1 MFENTIAA
9 ISTSLQDGAI
19 SIIRLSG
26 DQAIE
31 ITQKIFDRNIMNAKS
46 HTIHYGFIIDQDK
59 NPVDEVL
66 ISIFRAPKTYT
77 REDIVEIN
85 CHGGT
90 FITRK
95 ILSMVLSAGADL
107 AKPGE
112 FTQRAFYHGRIDLSQ
127 AEAVQDM
134 IEASNNTAATM
145 AIHGIKGSVKKLLQ
159 PLIDDLMDIIAQ
171 IEVNIDYPEYED
183 VEQLTTNDLLPKT
196 NDWLE
201 KIDHILSRV
210 QTGQMLKKGIDTII
224 VGKPNVG
231 KSSLLNALLE
241 EDKAIVTDIAGTTR
255 DLVEG
260 QIHIGS
266 VQLNLIDT
274 AGIRKSN
281 DKIEQI
287 GIERTKQEIS
297 KADVI
302 LEIRDIRDQQNKN
315 KDSMQTALKM
325 IKGKDVPIITVL
337 NKVDLISTPLPNTK
351 DVSRGTIIETSAV
364 TGKGMQ
370 ELKSELL
377 KLAGFSENQ
386 SIYMARERHIH
397 NLLNVK
403 ESLKRAASYL
413 NSTSPQLELFAEELR
428 GASDELGEI
437 TGKIS
442 SDDLLGKIFSG
453 FCIGK

>member
-26 DQAIE
+26 DHAIE

-46 HTIHYGFIIDQDK
+46 HTIHYGFIIDQEK

-134 IEASNNTAATM
+134 IDASNNTAATM

-196 NDWLE
+196 SDWLE
-201 KIDHILSRV
+201 KINHILSRV

-274 AGIRKSN
+274 AGIRESS

-287 GIERTKQEIS
+287 GIEKSQEKLKDAKLVLLVFDGSKELDDEDKQLLELTKDKMRLMIYN
-297 KADVI
+297 K
-302 LEIRDIRDQQNKN
+302 LDQAEAN
-315 KDSMQTALKM
+315 KDGIWISAANKEIQPLIDALENLYQNDLLKEDPLLSNERQ
-325 IKGKDVPIITVL
+325 IGLL
-337 NKVDLISTPLPNTK
+337 NQAKEDMLRAKEAMDMMVEPDLIEI
-351 DVSRGTIIETSAV
+351 DIQAAHDH
-364 TGKGMQ
+364 
-370 ELKSELL
+370 LKE
-377 KLAGFSENQ
+377 
-386 SIYMARERHIH
+386 I
-397 NLLNVK
+397 
-403 ESLKRAASYL
+403 
-413 NSTSPQLELFAEELR
+413 
-428 GASDELGEI
+428 LGEVHRE
-437 TGKIS
+437 
-442 SDDLLGKIFSG
+442 DLLDTLFSKFCLGK
-453 FCIGK
+453 

>member
-1 MFENTIAA
+1 MFTMFENTIAA

-26 DQAIE
+26 DKAIE

-46 HTIHYGFIIDQDK
+46 HTIHYGFIIDANK
-59 NPVDEVL
+59 NPIDEVL

-112 FTQRAFYHGRIDLSQ
+112 FTQRSFYHGRIDLSQ

-134 IEASNNTAATM
+134 IEASNNTAASM

-196 NDWLE
+196 NEWLT
-201 KIDHILSRV
+201 KIDRILARV

-274 AGIRKSN
+274 AGIRESS

-287 GIERTKQEIS
+287 GIEKSQEKLKDAKLVLLVFDGSKELDEEDKQLLELTKDKMRLIIYNKLDKASPNEDGIWISAANKEIQPLID
-297 KADVI
+297 A
-302 LEIRDIRDQQNKN
+302 LENLYHEDL
-315 KDSMQTALKM
+315 LKEDPLLSNERQ
-325 IKGKDVPIITVL
+325 IGLL
-337 NKVDLISTPLPNTK
+337 NQAKEDMLRAKEAMDRMVEPDLIEI
-351 DVSRGTIIETSAV
+351 DIQAAHDH
-364 TGKGMQ
+364 
-370 ELKSELL
+370 LKE
-377 KLAGFSENQ
+377 
-386 SIYMARERHIH
+386 I
-397 NLLNVK
+397 
-403 ESLKRAASYL
+403 
-413 NSTSPQLELFAEELR
+413 
-428 GASDELGEI
+428 LGEVHRE
-437 TGKIS
+437 
-442 SDDLLGKIFSG
+442 DLLDTLFSKFCLGK
-453 FCIGK
+453 

>member
-26 DQAIE
+26 DHAIE

-46 HTIHYGFIIDQDK
+46 HTIHYGFIIDQEK

-134 IEASNNTAATM
+134 IDASNNTAATM

-196 NDWLE
+196 SDWLE

-274 AGIRKSN
+274 AGIRESS

-287 GIERTKQEIS
+287 GIEKSQEKLKDAKLVLLVFDGSKELDDEDKQLLELTKDKMRLMIYN
-297 KADVI
+297 K
-302 LEIRDIRDQQNKN
+302 LDQAEAN
-315 KDSMQTALKM
+315 KDGIWISAANKEIQPLIDALENLYQNDLLKEDPLLSNERQ
-325 IKGKDVPIITVL
+325 IGLL
-337 NKVDLISTPLPNTK
+337 NQAKEDMLRAKEAMDMMVEPDLIEI
-351 DVSRGTIIETSAV
+351 DIQAAHDH
-364 TGKGMQ
+364 
-370 ELKSELL
+370 LKE
-377 KLAGFSENQ
+377 
-386 SIYMARERHIH
+386 I
-397 NLLNVK
+397 
-403 ESLKRAASYL
+403 
-413 NSTSPQLELFAEELR
+413 
-428 GASDELGEI
+428 LGEVHRE
-437 TGKIS
+437 
-442 SDDLLGKIFSG
+442 DLLDTLFSKFCLGK
-453 FCIGK
+453 

>member
-26 DQAIE
+26 DKAIE
-31 ITQKIFDRNIMNAKS
+31 ITQKIFDRNIMDAKS
-46 HTIHYGFIIDQDK
+46 HTIHYGFIIDADK

-95 ILSMVLSAGADL
+95 ILSMVLSAGAHL

-134 IEASNNTAATM
+134 IEASNNTAASM

-196 NDWLE
+196 NEWLT
-201 KIDHILSRV
+201 KIDRILARV

-274 AGIRKSN
+274 SGIRESS

-287 GIERTKQEIS
+287 GIEKSQEKLKDAKLVLLVFDGSKELDEEDKQLLELTKDKIRLIIYNKLDKTEADKDGIWIS
-297 KADVI
+297 AA
-302 LEIRDIRDQQNKN
+302 N
-315 KDSMQTALKM
+315 KDIQPLIDALENLYHEDLLKEDPLLSNERQ
-325 IKGKDVPIITVL
+325 IGLL
-337 NKVDLISTPLPNTK
+337 NQAKEDMLRAKEAMDMMVEPDLIEI
-351 DVSRGTIIETSAV
+351 DIQAAHDH
-364 TGKGMQ
+364 
-370 ELKSELL
+370 LKE
-377 KLAGFSENQ
+377 
-386 SIYMARERHIH
+386 I
-397 NLLNVK
+397 
-403 ESLKRAASYL
+403 
-413 NSTSPQLELFAEELR
+413 
-428 GASDELGEI
+428 LGEVHRE
-437 TGKIS
+437 
-442 SDDLLGKIFSG
+442 DLLDTLFSKFCLGK
-453 FCIGK
+453 

>member
-1 MFENTIAA
+1 MIKYTKKERMFTMFENTIAA

-26 DQAIE
+26 DKAIE
-31 ITQKIFDRNIMNAKS
+31 ITQKIFDRNIINAKS
-46 HTIHYGFIIDQDK
+46 HTIHYGFIIDADK

-134 IEASNNTAATM
+134 IEASNNTAASM

-196 NDWLE
+196 SDWLD
-201 KIDHILSRV
+201 KIDHILARV

-274 AGIRKSN
+274 AGIRESN

-287 GIERTKQEIS
+287 GIEKSQEKLKDAKLVLLVFDGSKELDEEDKQLLELTKDKMRLIIYNKLDKTSPDKDGIWISAANKEIQPLID
-297 KADVI
+297 A
-302 LEIRDIRDQQNKN
+302 LENLYHEDL
-315 KDSMQTALKM
+315 LKEDPLLSNERQ
-325 IKGKDVPIITVL
+325 IGLL
-337 NKVDLISTPLPNTK
+337 NQAKEDMLRAKEAMDMMVEPDLIEI
-351 DVSRGTIIETSAV
+351 DIQAAHDH
-364 TGKGMQ
+364 
-370 ELKSELL
+370 LKE
-377 KLAGFSENQ
+377 
-386 SIYMARERHIH
+386 I
-397 NLLNVK
+397 
-403 ESLKRAASYL
+403 
-413 NSTSPQLELFAEELR
+413 
-428 GASDELGEI
+428 LGEVHRE
-437 TGKIS
+437 
-442 SDDLLGKIFSG
+442 DLLDTLFSKFCLGK
-453 FCIGK
+453 

>member
-90 FITRK
+90 FITRR
-95 ILSMVLSAGADL
+95 ILSMVLSVGANL

-171 IEVNIDYPEYED
+171 IEVNIDYPEYDD
-183 VEQLTTNDLLPKT
+183 VEELTASSLLPRSANLLTKMNKILDDSKNIKLVKEGIKT
-196 NDWLE
+196 
-201 KIDHILSRV
+201 V
-210 QTGQMLKKGIDTII
+210 II
-224 VGKPNVG
+224 GRPNVG
-231 KSSLLNALLE
+231 KSSLLNALLR
-241 EDKAIVTDIAGTTR
+241 EDKAIVTNIAGTTR
-255 DLVEG
+255 DIVEG
-260 QIHIGS
+260 SISIDG
-266 VQLNLIDT
+266 VVLNMIDT
-274 AGIRKSN
+274 AGIRETDDIIESMGVEKS
-281 DKIEQI
+281 KELIHQ
-287 GIERTKQEIS
+287 
-297 KADVI
+297 ADLVLLVI
-302 LEIRDIRDQQNKN
+302 DGSQSLSSEDMQLLELTEDATR
-315 KDSMQTALKM
+315 
-325 IKGKDVPIITVL
+325 IIVL
-337 NKVDLISTPLPNTK
+337 NKADQGTKVDLDGIVISAKDNQISTLT
-351 DVSRGTIIETSAV
+351 
-364 TGKGMQ
+364 
-370 ELKSELL
+370 
-377 KLAGFSENQ
+377 
-386 SIYMARERHIH
+386 
-397 NLLNVK
+397 
-403 ESLKRAASYL
+403 
-413 NSTSPQLELFAEELR
+413 EEIKKMF
-428 GASDELGEI
+428 E
-437 TGKIS
+437 
-442 SDDLLGKIFSG
+442 LGKIIDNNDHILTNARQTMLLQRASQALKQAVEAMEMMIPTDLIVTDLYECWNNLKEILGEKAKEDLLDELFKR

>member
-26 DQAIE
+26 DKAIE

-46 HTIHYGFIIDQDK
+46 HTIHYGFIIDTDK

-134 IEASNNTAATM
+134 IEASNNTAASM

-159 PLIDDLMDIIAQ
+159 PLIDDLMDIFAQ
-171 IEVNIDYPEYED
+171 IEVIIDYPEYED

-196 NDWLE
+196 NDWLD
-201 KIDHILSRV
+201 KIDHILARV

-274 AGIRKSN
+274 AGIRESN

-287 GIERTKQEIS
+287 GIEKSQEKLKDAKLVLLVFDGSKELDEEDKQL
-297 KADVI
+297 
-302 LEIRDIRDQQNKN
+302 LE
-315 KDSMQTALKM
+315 L
-325 IKGKDVPIITVL
+325 
-337 NKVDLISTPLPNTK
+337 TK
-351 DVSRGTIIETSAV
+351 DKMRLIIYN
-364 TGKGMQ
+364 
-370 ELKSELL
+370 
-377 KLAGFSENQ
+377 KLD
-386 SIYMARERHIH
+386 
-397 NLLNVK
+397 K
-403 ESLKRAASYL
+403 
-413 NSTSPQLELFAEELR
+413 TSPDKDGIWISAANKEIQPLIDALENLYH
-428 GASDELGEI
+428 
-437 TGKIS
+437 
-442 SDDLLGKIFSG
+442 DDLLKEDPLLSNERQIGLLNQAKEDMLRAKEAMDMMVEPDLIEIDIQAAHDHLKEILGEVHREDLLDTLFSKFCLGK
-453 FCIGK
+453 

>member
-26 DQAIE
+26 DHAIE
-31 ITQKIFDRNIMNAKS
+31 ITQKIFDRNIMDAKS
-46 HTIHYGFIIDQDK
+46 HTIHYGFIIDSDK

-66 ISIFRAPKTYT
+66 ISIFRAQKTYT

-134 IEASNNTAATM
+134 IDASNNTAATM

-196 NDWLE
+196 SDWLE

-274 AGIRKSN
+274 AGIRESS

-287 GIERTKQEIS
+287 GIEKSQEKLKDAKLVLLVFDGSKELDDEDKQLLELTKDKMRLIIYN
-297 KADVI
+297 K
-302 LEIRDIRDQQNKN
+302 LDQAEAN
-315 KDSMQTALKM
+315 KDGIWISAANKEIQPLIDALENLYQNDLLKEDPLLSNERQ
-325 IKGKDVPIITVL
+325 IGLL
-337 NKVDLISTPLPNTK
+337 NQAKEDMLRAKEAMDMMVEPDLIEI
-351 DVSRGTIIETSAV
+351 DIQAAHDH
-364 TGKGMQ
+364 
-370 ELKSELL
+370 LKE
-377 KLAGFSENQ
+377 
-386 SIYMARERHIH
+386 I
-397 NLLNVK
+397 
-403 ESLKRAASYL
+403 
-413 NSTSPQLELFAEELR
+413 
-428 GASDELGEI
+428 LGEVHRE
-437 TGKIS
+437 
-442 SDDLLGKIFSG
+442 DLLDTLFSKFCLGK
-453 FCIGK
+453 

>member
-26 DQAIE
+26 DKAIE
-31 ITQKIFDRNIMNAKS
+31 ITQKIFDRNIINAKS
-46 HTIHYGFIIDQDK
+46 HTIHYGFIIDADK

-134 IEASNNTAATM
+134 IEASNNTAASM

-196 NDWLE
+196 NDWLD
-201 KIDHILSRV
+201 KIDHILARV

-274 AGIRKSN
+274 AGIRESN

-287 GIERTKQEIS
+287 GIEKSQEKLKDAKLVLLVFDGSKELDEEDKQLLELTKDKMRLIIYNKLDKTESDKDGIWISAANKEIQPLID
-297 KADVI
+297 A
-302 LEIRDIRDQQNKN
+302 LENLYHEDL
-315 KDSMQTALKM
+315 LKEDPLLSNERQ
-325 IKGKDVPIITVL
+325 IGLL
-337 NKVDLISTPLPNTK
+337 NQAKEDMLRAKEAMDMMVEPDLIEI
-351 DVSRGTIIETSAV
+351 DIQAAHDH
-364 TGKGMQ
+364 
-370 ELKSELL
+370 LKE
-377 KLAGFSENQ
+377 
-386 SIYMARERHIH
+386 I
-397 NLLNVK
+397 
-403 ESLKRAASYL
+403 
-413 NSTSPQLELFAEELR
+413 
-428 GASDELGEI
+428 LGEVHRE
-437 TGKIS
+437 
-442 SDDLLGKIFSG
+442 DLLDTLFSKFCLGK
-453 FCIGK
+453 

>member
-1 MFENTIAA
+1 MFTMFENTIAA

-26 DQAIE
+26 DKAIE
-31 ITQKIFDRNIMNAKS
+31 ITQKIFDRNIINVKS
-46 HTIHYGFIIDQDK
+46 HTIHYGFIIDADK

-134 IEASNNTAATM
+134 IEASNNTAASM

-196 NDWLE
+196 NDWLD
-201 KIDHILSRV
+201 KIDHILARV

-274 AGIRKSN
+274 AGIRESN

-287 GIERTKQEIS
+287 GIEKSQEKLKDAKLVLLVFDGSKELDEEDKQLLELTKDKMRLIIYNKLDKTSPDKDGIWISAANKEIQPLID
-297 KADVI
+297 A
-302 LEIRDIRDQQNKN
+302 LENLYHEDL
-315 KDSMQTALKM
+315 LKEDPLLSNERQ
-325 IKGKDVPIITVL
+325 IGLL
-337 NKVDLISTPLPNTK
+337 NQAKEDMLRAKEAMDMMVEPDLIEI
-351 DVSRGTIIETSAV
+351 DIQAAHDH
-364 TGKGMQ
+364 
-370 ELKSELL
+370 LKE
-377 KLAGFSENQ
+377 
-386 SIYMARERHIH
+386 I
-397 NLLNVK
+397 
-403 ESLKRAASYL
+403 
-413 NSTSPQLELFAEELR
+413 
-428 GASDELGEI
+428 LGEVHRE
-437 TGKIS
+437 
-442 SDDLLGKIFSG
+442 DLLDTLFSKFCLGK
-453 FCIGK
+453 

>member
-26 DQAIE
+26 DKAIE
-31 ITQKIFDRNIMNAKS
+31 ITQKIFDRNIINAKS
-46 HTIHYGFIIDQDK
+46 HTIHYGFIIDADK

-134 IEASNNTAATM
+134 IEASNNTAANM

-159 PLIDDLMDIIAQ
+159 PFIDDLMDIIAQ

-196 NDWLE
+196 SDWLD
-201 KIDHILSRV
+201 KIDHILARV

-274 AGIRKSN
+274 AGIRESN

-287 GIERTKQEIS
+287 GIEKSQEKLKDAKLVLLVFDGSKELDEEDKQLLELTKDKMRLIIYNKLDKTSPDKDGIWISAANKEIQPLID
-297 KADVI
+297 A
-302 LEIRDIRDQQNKN
+302 LENLYHEDL
-315 KDSMQTALKM
+315 LKEDPLLSNERQ
-325 IKGKDVPIITVL
+325 IGLL
-337 NKVDLISTPLPNTK
+337 NQAKEDMLRAKEAMDMMVEPDLIEI
-351 DVSRGTIIETSAV
+351 DIQAAHDH
-364 TGKGMQ
+364 
-370 ELKSELL
+370 LKE
-377 KLAGFSENQ
+377 
-386 SIYMARERHIH
+386 I
-397 NLLNVK
+397 
-403 ESLKRAASYL
+403 
-413 NSTSPQLELFAEELR
+413 
-428 GASDELGEI
+428 LGEVHRE
-437 TGKIS
+437 
-442 SDDLLGKIFSG
+442 DLLDTLFSKFCLGK
-453 FCIGK
+453 

>member
-1 MFENTIAA
+1 MFTMFENTIAA

-26 DQAIE
+26 DKAIE
-31 ITQKIFDRNIMNAKS
+31 ITQKIFDRHIINAKS
-46 HTIHYGFIIDQDK
+46 HTIHYGFIIDADK

-134 IEASNNTAATM
+134 IEASNNTAASM

-183 VEQLTTNDLLPKT
+183 VEQLMTNDLLPKT
-196 NDWLE
+196 NDWLD
-201 KIDHILSRV
+201 KIDHILARV

-274 AGIRKSN
+274 AGIRESN

-287 GIERTKQEIS
+287 GIEKSQEKLKDAKLVLLVFDGSKELDEEDKQLLELTKDKMRLIIYNKLDKTSPDKDGIWISAANKEIQPLID
-297 KADVI
+297 A
-302 LEIRDIRDQQNKN
+302 LENLYHEDL
-315 KDSMQTALKM
+315 LKEDPLLSNERQ
-325 IKGKDVPIITVL
+325 IGLL
-337 NKVDLISTPLPNTK
+337 NQAKEDMLRAKEAMDMMVEPDLIEI
-351 DVSRGTIIETSAV
+351 DIQAAHDH
-364 TGKGMQ
+364 
-370 ELKSELL
+370 LKE
-377 KLAGFSENQ
+377 
-386 SIYMARERHIH
+386 I
-397 NLLNVK
+397 
-403 ESLKRAASYL
+403 
-413 NSTSPQLELFAEELR
+413 
-428 GASDELGEI
+428 LGEVHRE
-437 TGKIS
+437 
-442 SDDLLGKIFSG
+442 DLLDTLFSKFCLGK
-453 FCIGK
+453 

>member
-1 MFENTIAA
+1 MPIGVKNMGFKTDTIAA
-9 ISTSLQDGAI
+9 VSTAMTDAGI
-19 SIIRLSG
+19 SIVRVSG
-26 DQAIE
+26 EDAIAVVDKIYKGKKE
-31 ITQKIFDRNIMNAKS
+31 KKISEQKT
-46 HTIHYGFIIDQDK
+46 HTIHYGYIVDGEETI
-59 NPVDEVL
+59 DEVL
-66 ISIFRAPKTYT
+66 VMLMRGPHSYT
-77 REDIVEIN
+77 GEDTVEIN

-134 IEASNNTAATM
+134 IEASNNTAASM

-196 NDWLE
+196 NDWLD
-201 KIDHILSRV
+201 KIDHILARV

-274 AGIRKSN
+274 AGIRESN

-287 GIERTKQEIS
+287 GIEKSQEKLKDAKLVLLVFDGSKELDEEDKQLLELTKDKMRLIIYNKLDKTEADKDGIWISAANKEIQPLID
-297 KADVI
+297 A
-302 LEIRDIRDQQNKN
+302 LENLYHEDL
-315 KDSMQTALKM
+315 LKEDPLLSNERQ
-325 IKGKDVPIITVL
+325 IGLL
-337 NKVDLISTPLPNTK
+337 NQAKEDMLRAKEAMDMMVEPDLIEI
-351 DVSRGTIIETSAV
+351 DIQAAHDH
-364 TGKGMQ
+364 
-370 ELKSELL
+370 LKE
-377 KLAGFSENQ
+377 
-386 SIYMARERHIH
+386 I
-397 NLLNVK
+397 
-403 ESLKRAASYL
+403 
-413 NSTSPQLELFAEELR
+413 
-428 GASDELGEI
+428 LGEVHRE
-437 TGKIS
+437 
-442 SDDLLGKIFSG
+442 DLLDTLFSKFCLGK
-453 FCIGK
+453 

>member
-1 MFENTIAA
+1 MIKYTKKERMFTMFENTIAA

-26 DQAIE
+26 DKAIE
-31 ITQKIFDRNIMNAKS
+31 ITQKIFDRNIINAKS
-46 HTIHYGFIIDQDK
+46 HTIHYGFIIDADK

-134 IEASNNTAATM
+134 IEASNNTAASM

-196 NDWLE
+196 NDWLD
-201 KIDHILSRV
+201 KIDHILARV

-260 QIHIGS
+260 QIHIGC

-274 AGIRKSN
+274 AGIRESN

-287 GIERTKQEIS
+287 GIEKSQEKLKDAKLVLLVFDGSKELDEEDKQLLELTKDKMRLIIYNKLDKTEADKDGIWISAANKEIQPLID
-297 KADVI
+297 A
-302 LEIRDIRDQQNKN
+302 LENLYHEDL
-315 KDSMQTALKM
+315 LKEDPLLSNERQ
-325 IKGKDVPIITVL
+325 IGLL
-337 NKVDLISTPLPNTK
+337 NQAKEDMLRAKEAMDMMVEPDLIEI
-351 DVSRGTIIETSAV
+351 DIQAAHDH
-364 TGKGMQ
+364 
-370 ELKSELL
+370 LKE
-377 KLAGFSENQ
+377 
-386 SIYMARERHIH
+386 I
-397 NLLNVK
+397 
-403 ESLKRAASYL
+403 
-413 NSTSPQLELFAEELR
+413 
-428 GASDELGEI
+428 LGEVHRE
-437 TGKIS
+437 
-442 SDDLLGKIFSG
+442 DLLDTLFSKFCLGK
-453 FCIGK
+453 

>member
-1 MFENTIAA
+1 MLTMFENTIAA

-26 DQAIE
+26 DKAIE

-46 HTIHYGFIIDQDK
+46 HTIHYGFIIDANK

-134 IEASNNTAATM
+134 IEASNNTAASM

-196 NDWLE
+196 NEWLT
-201 KIDHILSRV
+201 KIDRILARV

-274 AGIRKSN
+274 AGIRESS

-287 GIERTKQEIS
+287 GIEKSQEKLKDAKLVLLVFDGSKELDEEDKQLLELTKDKMRLIIYNKLDKTEADKDGIWISAANKEIQPLID
-297 KADVI
+297 A
-302 LEIRDIRDQQNKN
+302 LEDLYQQDLLKEEPLLSNERQIGLLNQAKEDMLRAKEAMDMMVEPDLIEIDI
-315 KDSMQTALKM
+315 QTAHDHLKE
-325 IKGKDVPIITVL
+325 I
-337 NKVDLISTPLPNTK
+337 
-351 DVSRGTIIETSAV
+351 
-364 TGKGMQ
+364 
-370 ELKSELL
+370 
-377 KLAGFSENQ
+377 
-386 SIYMARERHIH
+386 
-397 NLLNVK
+397 
-403 ESLKRAASYL
+403 
-413 NSTSPQLELFAEELR
+413 
-428 GASDELGEI
+428 LGEVHRE
-437 TGKIS
+437 
-442 SDDLLGKIFSG
+442 DLLDTLFSKFCLGK
-453 FCIGK
+453 

>member
-1 MFENTIAA
+1 MLTMFENTIAA

-26 DQAIE
+26 DKAIE

-46 HTIHYGFIIDQDK
+46 HTIHYGFIIDTDK

-85 CHGGT
+85 CHGVT

-134 IEASNNTAATM
+134 IEASNNTAASL

-196 NDWLE
+196 NDWLD
-201 KIDHILSRV
+201 KIDHILARV

-274 AGIRKSN
+274 AGIRESN

-287 GIERTKQEIS
+287 GIEKSQEKLKDAKLVLLVFDGSKELDEEDKQLLELTKDKMRLIIYNKLDKTEADKDGIWISAANKEIQPLID
-297 KADVI
+297 A
-302 LEIRDIRDQQNKN
+302 LENLYHEDL
-315 KDSMQTALKM
+315 LKEDPLLSNERQ
-325 IKGKDVPIITVL
+325 IGLL
-337 NKVDLISTPLPNTK
+337 NQAKEDMLRAKEAMDMMVEPDLIEI
-351 DVSRGTIIETSAV
+351 DIQAAHDH
-364 TGKGMQ
+364 
-370 ELKSELL
+370 LKE
-377 KLAGFSENQ
+377 
-386 SIYMARERHIH
+386 I
-397 NLLNVK
+397 
-403 ESLKRAASYL
+403 
-413 NSTSPQLELFAEELR
+413 
-428 GASDELGEI
+428 LGEVHRE
-437 TGKIS
+437 
-442 SDDLLGKIFSG
+442 DLLDTLFSKFCLGK
-453 FCIGK
+453 

>member
-26 DQAIE
+26 DKAIE

-46 HTIHYGFIIDQDK
+46 HTIHYGFIIDSDK

-95 ILSMVLSAGADL
+95 ILSMILSSGAEL

-145 AIHGIKGSVKKLLQ
+145 GIKGSVKKLLQ

-196 NDWLE
+196 IDWLE

-274 AGIRKSN
+274 AGIRESS

-287 GIERTKQEIS
+287 GIEKSQEKLKDAKLVLLVFDGSKELDDEDKQLLELTKDKMRLIIYNKLDKTEADKDGIWISAANKEIQPLID
-297 KADVI
+297 A
-302 LEIRDIRDQQNKN
+302 LEDLYQQ
-315 KDSMQTALKM
+315 DLLKEEPLLSNERQ
-325 IKGKDVPIITVL
+325 IGLL
-337 NKVDLISTPLPNTK
+337 NQAKEDMLRAKEAMDMMVEPDLIEI
-351 DVSRGTIIETSAV
+351 DIQAAHDH
-364 TGKGMQ
+364 
-370 ELKSELL
+370 LKE
-377 KLAGFSENQ
+377 
-386 SIYMARERHIH
+386 I
-397 NLLNVK
+397 
-403 ESLKRAASYL
+403 
-413 NSTSPQLELFAEELR
+413 
-428 GASDELGEI
+428 LGEVHRE
-437 TGKIS
+437 
-442 SDDLLGKIFSG
+442 DLLDTLFSKFCLGK
-453 FCIGK
+453 

>member
-1 MFENTIAA
+1 MLTMFENTIAA

-26 DQAIE
+26 DKAIE

-46 HTIHYGFIIDQDK
+46 HTIHYGFIIDTDK

-95 ILSMVLSAGADL
+95 ILSMVLSAGADM

-112 FTQRAFYHGRIDLSQ
+112 FTQRAFYHGRSDLSQ

-134 IEASNNTAATM
+134 IEASNNTAASM

-196 NDWLE
+196 NDWLD
-201 KIDHILSRV
+201 KIDHILARV

-274 AGIRKSN
+274 AGIRESN

-287 GIERTKQEIS
+287 GIEKSQEKLKDAKLVLLVFDGSKELDEEDKQLLELTKDKMRLI
-297 KADVI
+297 I
-302 LEIRDIRDQQNKN
+302 YNKLDKTEAN
-315 KDSMQTALKM
+315 KDGIWISAANKEIQPLIDALENLYHEDLLKEDPLLSNERQ
-325 IKGKDVPIITVL
+325 IGLL
-337 NKVDLISTPLPNTK
+337 NQAKEDMLRAKEAMDRMVEPDLIEI
-351 DVSRGTIIETSAV
+351 DIQAAHDH
-364 TGKGMQ
+364 
-370 ELKSELL
+370 LKE
-377 KLAGFSENQ
+377 
-386 SIYMARERHIH
+386 I
-397 NLLNVK
+397 
-403 ESLKRAASYL
+403 
-413 NSTSPQLELFAEELR
+413 
-428 GASDELGEI
+428 LGEVHRE
-437 TGKIS
+437 
-442 SDDLLGKIFSG
+442 DLLDTLFSKFCLGK
-453 FCIGK
+453 

>member
-26 DQAIE
+26 DKAIE
-31 ITQKIFDRNIMNAKS
+31 ITQKIFDRNIMDAKS
-46 HTIHYGFIIDQDK
+46 HTIHYGFIIDADK

-66 ISIFRAPKTYT
+66 ISIFRASKTYT

-95 ILSMVLSAGADL
+95 ILSMVLSAGAHL

-134 IEASNNTAATM
+134 IEASNNTAASM

-196 NDWLE
+196 NEWLT
-201 KIDHILSRV
+201 KIDRILARV

-274 AGIRKSN
+274 AGIRESS

-287 GIERTKQEIS
+287 GIEKSQEKLKDAKLVLLVFDGSKELDEEDKQLLELTKDKIRLIIYNKLDKTEADKDGIWIS
-297 KADVI
+297 AA
-302 LEIRDIRDQQNKN
+302 N
-315 KDSMQTALKM
+315 KDIQPLIDALENLYHEDLLKEDPLLSNERQ
-325 IKGKDVPIITVL
+325 IGLL
-337 NKVDLISTPLPNTK
+337 NQAKEDMLRAKEAMDMMVEPDLIEI
-351 DVSRGTIIETSAV
+351 DIQAAHDH
-364 TGKGMQ
+364 
-370 ELKSELL
+370 LKE
-377 KLAGFSENQ
+377 
-386 SIYMARERHIH
+386 I
-397 NLLNVK
+397 
-403 ESLKRAASYL
+403 
-413 NSTSPQLELFAEELR
+413 
-428 GASDELGEI
+428 LGEVHRE
-437 TGKIS
+437 
-442 SDDLLGKIFSG
+442 DLLDTLFSKFCLGK
-453 FCIGK
+453 

>member
-26 DQAIE
+26 DHAIE

-46 HTIHYGFIIDQDK
+46 HTIHYGFIIDQEK

-134 IEASNNTAATM
+134 IDASNNTAATM

-183 VEQLTTNDLLPKT
+183 VEDMTNDKVLPNIKKFRER
-196 NDWLE
+196 LE
-201 KIDHILSRV
+201 NII
-210 QTGQMLKKGIDTII
+210 KKSEDSKVIKEGIKVGII
-224 VGKPNVG
+224 GKPNVG
-231 KSSLLNALLE
+231 KSSLLNALIE
-241 EDKAIVTDIAGTTR
+241 EEKAIVTNIPGTTR
-255 DLVEG
+255 DIVEG
-260 QIHIGS
+260 TIVLGGIT
-266 VQLNLIDT
+266 LNITDT
-274 AGIRKSN
+274 AGIR
-281 DKIEQI
+281 E
-287 GIERTKQEIS
+287 
-297 KADVI
+297 
-302 LEIRDIRDQQNKN
+302 
-315 KDSMQTALKM
+315 
-325 IKGKDVPIITVL
+325 
-337 NKVDLISTPLPNTK
+337 
-351 DVSRGTIIETSAV
+351 
-364 TGKGMQ
+364 
-370 ELKSELL
+370 
-377 KLAGFSENQ
+377 
-386 SIYMARERHIH
+386 
-397 NLLNVK
+397 
-403 ESLKRAASYL
+403 
-413 NSTSPQLELFAEELR
+413 
-428 GASDELGEI
+428 
-437 TGKIS
+437 
-442 SDDLLGKIFSG
+442 SDDLVEMLGVTKSLKIIDSSDLVIFILNNNEELSDEEKELLNKLKDKKKIIVVNKIDLEGKLDKSLLEDYIEISVKENIGIDKIKDRIRKLFNIGELSSNDLTYLSNARTISLLKKSLTIIDSTIKEINDNSPIDIVELGLRDAWNTLGEVIGATYKDELLDELFSRFCLGK
-453 FCIGK
+453 

>member
-26 DQAIE
+26 DKAIE

-46 HTIHYGFIIDQDK
+46 HTIHYGFIIDIDK

-127 AEAVQDM
+127 AEAIQDM
-134 IEASNNTAATM
+134 IEASNNTAASM

-196 NDWLE
+196 NDWLD
-201 KIDHILSRV
+201 KIDHILARV

-224 VGKPNVG
+224 IGKPNVG

-274 AGIRKSN
+274 AGIRESS

-287 GIERTKQEIS
+287 GIEKSQEKLKDAKLVLLVFDGSKELDEEDKQLLELTKDKKRLIIYNKLDKTSPDKDGIWIS
-297 KADVI
+297 AA
-302 LEIRDIRDQQNKN
+302 N
-315 KDSMQTALKM
+315 KDIQPLIDALENLYHEDLLKEDPLLSNERQ
-325 IKGKDVPIITVL
+325 IGLL
-337 NKVDLISTPLPNTK
+337 NQAKEDMLRAKEAMDRMVEPDLIEI
-351 DVSRGTIIETSAV
+351 DIQAAHDH
-364 TGKGMQ
+364 
-370 ELKSELL
+370 LKE
-377 KLAGFSENQ
+377 
-386 SIYMARERHIH
+386 I
-397 NLLNVK
+397 
-403 ESLKRAASYL
+403 
-413 NSTSPQLELFAEELR
+413 
-428 GASDELGEI
+428 LGEVHRE
-437 TGKIS
+437 
-442 SDDLLGKIFSG
+442 DLLDTLFSKFCLGK
-453 FCIGK
+453 